1 MLLYIVRHAWAEERD
16 EGRYS
21 DDCLRPLTDDGRKRF
36 RKLVRALADRGF
48 MPAEIATSPLV
59 RCQQTAEV
67 IAEVVPSRPR
77 VTVVEELSP
86 GSDLHALL
94 EWTRQRT
101 GGDVAWVGHAPDVSH
116 LTASL
121 IGDALT
127 AIRFAKGSVA
137 AIEFDRPPAAGQG
150 ELQWL
155 ATAKLLGI

>member
-16 EGRYS
+16 ERRYP
-21 DDCLRPLTDDGRKRF
+21 DDCLRPLTDEGRKRF

-59 RCQQTAEV
+59 RCRQTAEV
-67 IAEVVPSRPR
+67 IAEVVPSR

-86 GSDLHALL
+86 GSDLHALV

-121 IGDALT
+121 IGDVLT